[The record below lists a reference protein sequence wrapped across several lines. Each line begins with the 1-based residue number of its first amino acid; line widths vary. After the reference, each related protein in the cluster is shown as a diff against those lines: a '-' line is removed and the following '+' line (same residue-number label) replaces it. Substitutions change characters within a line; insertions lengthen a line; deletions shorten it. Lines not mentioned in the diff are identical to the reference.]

1 MHLLIIKVM
10 LMISVVLYYR
20 LPRTFGATR
29 TRLITSNK
37 KDIKQPSKDAVTD
50 DKSTFCSFVIEPGDD
65 CCQASSEP
73 QMITFSCRDSISLPL
88 QRRSSA
94 WWTPTVR
101 CANVT
106 SLNSDGF
113 ARRSTAL
120 SWNFRRRLNH
130 SLAATTCAATG
141 THRCRHSEAV
151 APFSR

>member
-65 CCQASSEP
+65 CRQASSEP

-88 QRRSSA
+88 QSCDKEICISK
-94 WWTPTVR
+94 
-101 CANVT
+101 
-106 SLNSDGF
+106 G
-113 ARRSTAL
+113 
-120 SWNFRRRLNH
+120 
-130 SLAATTCAATG
+130 
-141 THRCRHSEAV
+141 HRQQKKIWRGGYAQ
-151 APFSR
+151 